1 MGTMI
6 LLRLFILAVILVS
19 VGQAYL
25 LVWYLLWPRICR
37 VTHCPWCWQ
46 DAGIEGDFPA
56 PWSSTIC
63 HYHDRQLRTHYRAR
77 RLTRRGPSVP
87 ATEPEAVVRQA
98 EEVQIWV

>member
-25 LVWYLLWPRICR
+25 LARYLLWPRICR

-46 DAGIEGDFPA
+46 DAGIERDFPA
-56 PWSSTIC
+56 SWSSTIC
-63 HYHDRQLRTHYRAR
+63 HYHDCQLRTQYMAR
-77 RLTRRGPSVP
+77 RLTRHRPSVP
-87 ATEPEAVVRQA
+87 ATEPATVVHQA